1 MADVTVL
8 MVGGRRC
15 GKSSILASMESMLVD
30 NHELGKYIRIRPK
43 GTHDLHAKKNNLETF
58 ITEKP
63 RGSYYLVDFDAS
75 TGFNVYTF
83 EVSHPNTM
91 FPLFRNFTIDFV
103 DCPGETFGDNPSQNL
118 VDELLKWK
126 KKANIFLIVVDT
138 PYLMEGTSG
147 EFKNVSL
154 TMNIAPLFDD
164 ISGESNN
171 DYRKIIFVPIKCEKW
186 RNELNEVATKLQKYY
201 DEMFEN
207 RLPSWKNFSY
217 GILPVLTAGGIEFG
231 EFSEPQLLS
240 INGCTDDKTSCCKKQ
255 GNSPIIRM
263 YDGSTHIFKPGS
275 GECIVKN
282 TMFTDIDPGFPK
294 YSWFKNNGVYS
305 PKNCD
310 QIAYHVVRFALF
322 YMLAHHNAWRI
333 FAPKKSD
340 LKRMIQDLETH
351 LIREDDTANGIIQFT
366 KNEKQWHSM

>member
-15 GKSSILASMESMLVD
+15 GKSSILASMESMLV
-30 NHELGKYIRIRPK
+30 NNPNLNSYIRIRPK
-43 GTHDLHAKKNNLETF
+43 GAHDLHIKKNKLETF
-58 ITEKP
+58 ITEKS
-63 RGSYYLVDFDAS
+63 RGAYYLVDFDAN
-75 TGFNVYTF
+75 TDFNVYTF
-83 EVSHPNTM
+83 KVSHPKAW
-91 FPLFRNFTIDFV
+91 FQDFTIDFV
-103 DCPGETFGDNPSQNL
+103 DCPGETFGDNPSKHL
-118 VDELLKWK
+118 VDQLDKWK
-126 KKANIFLIVVDT
+126 RIANIFLIVVDT

-147 EFKNVSL
+147 EFKSVNL

-164 ISGESNN
+164 ISGISNN

-186 RNELNEVATKLQKYY
+186 SNNLNEVAAKLQQYY

-207 RLPSWKNFSY
+207 RLSSWKNFSY

-231 EFSEPQLLS
+231 EFSDPQLLA
-240 INGCTDDKTSCCKKQ
+240 INGCFDPTTSCCKKQ
-255 GNSPIIRM
+255 GNAPIIRM

-275 GECIVKN
+275 GETIVKN
-282 TMFTDIDPGFPK
+282 ATYTDINPGFPK

-310 QIAYHVVRFALF
+310 QIAYQVVRFALF
-322 YMLAHHNAWRI
+322 YMLAHHNALQI
-333 FAPKKSD
+333 LAPSRSD

-351 LIREDDTANGIIQFT
+351 LIKEDDTANGIIQFT
-366 KNEKQWHSM
+366 KNEKQWHTM